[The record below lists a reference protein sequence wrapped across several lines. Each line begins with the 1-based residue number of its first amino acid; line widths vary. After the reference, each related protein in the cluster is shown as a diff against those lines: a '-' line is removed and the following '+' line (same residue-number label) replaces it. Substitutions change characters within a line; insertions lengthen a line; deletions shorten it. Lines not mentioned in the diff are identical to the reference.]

1 MAGTG
6 PLRKPSAFF
15 VSINKSFHNF
25 ALDIGIHEGKKREYR
40 PERIPET
47 VIGVHITRKDFSVI
61 RTIMYNLILCI
72 YLEKLAGKKQHPVKK
87 GIKCSL
93 LIRCSSFNIYPSQLF
108 IPGCFPFIFNC
119 LKVFCACFT
128 SQV

>member
-47 VIGVHITRKDFSVI
+47 VIGVHVTRKDFSVI

-72 YLEKLAGKKQHPVKK
+72 YLEKLAGKQQHPVKT

-93 LIRCSSFNIYPSQLF
+93 PVSYTHLRAHETVLD
-108 IPGCFPFIFNC
+108 IPGCF
-119 LKVFCACFT
+119 
-128 SQV
+128 